1 MQNVWDYV
9 IDGLFVTFLV
19 SILGGIAA
27 SSGAFNSLL
36 YGMFAASTEENLS
49 VINTSQAYKSTLLT
63 NLDTGATT
71 LGDVTKAAGQVYPL
85 AMYISIFA
93 LFIGAVLG
101 IVVYSMSLIASVRAV
116 PVPVRPA

>member
-19 SILGGIAA
+19 SIIGGIAA

-36 YGMFAASTEENLS
+36 YGMFSASTETNLNS
-49 VINTSQAYKSTLLT
+49 INTTQTYKSTLLA
-63 NLDTGATT
+63 NLNTGATT
-71 LGDVTKAAGQVYPL
+71 LQSTIQAGGQVYPL
-85 AMYISIFA
+85 AMYIAIFA

-101 IVVYSMSLIASVRAV
+101 IVVYAMSLIASARAV
-116 PVPVRPA
+116 PVPVKAA

>member
-19 SILGGIAA
+19 SIIGGIAS

-36 YGMFAASTEENLS
+36 YGMFAASTETNLNS
-49 VINTSQAYKSTLLT
+49 INTSQAYKSTLLS
-63 NLDTGATT
+63 NLNTGATT
-71 LGDVTKAAGQVYPL
+71 LQSTTQAAGQVYPL
-85 AMYISIFA
+85 AMYIAIFS

-101 IVVYSMSLIASVRAV
+101 IVVYAMSLIASARAV
-116 PVPVRPA
+116 PVPVRTA

>member
-19 SILGGIAA
+19 SIIGGIAA

-36 YGMFAASTEENLS
+36 YGMFASSTETNLNA
-49 VINTSQAYKSTLLT
+49 INTTQTYKTTLLA
-63 NLDTGATT
+63 NLNTGATT
-71 LGDVTKAAGQVYPL
+71 LQDVTQAGGQVYPL
-85 AMYISIFA
+85 AMYIAIFA

-101 IVVYSMSLIASVRAV
+101 IVVYAMSLIASARAV
-116 PVPVRPA
+116 PVPVRTA

>member
-19 SILGGIAA
+19 SIIGGIAS

-36 YGMFAASTEENLS
+36 YGMFAASTEQNLNN
-49 VINTSQAYKSTLLT
+49 INTTQQYKTTLLT
-63 NLDTGATT
+63 NLDTGAST
-71 LGDVTKAAGQVYPL
+71 LGDVTRAGGQVYPL

-101 IVVYSMSLIASVRAV
+101 IVVYAMSLIASARAI
-116 PVPVRPA
+116 PVPVKPA

>member
-19 SILGGIAA
+19 SIIGGIAA

-36 YGMFAASTEENLS
+36 YGMFAASTETNLNS
-49 VINTSQAYKSTLLT
+49 INTTQTYKSTLLS
-63 NLDTGATT
+63 NLNTGATT
-71 LGDVTKAAGQVYPL
+71 LQTTTQAGGQVYPL
-85 AMYISIFA
+85 AMYIAIFA

-101 IVVYSMSLIASVRAV
+101 IVVYAMSLIASARAV
-116 PVPVRPA
+116 PVPVKAA

>member
-19 SILGGIAA
+19 SIIGGIAA

-36 YGMFAASTEENLS
+36 FGMFAASTETNLNT
-49 VINTSQAYKSTLLT
+49 INTTQTYKTTLLA
-63 NLDTGATT
+63 NLNTGATT
-71 LGDVTKAAGQVYPL
+71 LQNTIQAGGQVYPL
-85 AMYISIFA
+85 AMYITIFA

-101 IVVYSMSLIASVRAV
+101 IVVYAMNLIASARAV
-116 PVPVRPA
+116 PVPVRAA